1 MAANAGYGHPPQHS
15 RWKKGQSGNPRGRPR
30 GGKRDVGDELLAE
43 LGELIQIT
51 EGGRT
56 RSITKLQALFKSLT
70 ARGIK
75 GDTRAA
81 SLVLTWWARKIAA
94 NPQAEPDLSAEDRK
108 IVEEYLDRQVE
119 LRLAKRKGDE

>member
-1 MAANAGYGHPPQHS
+1 MADDVGYGRPPKHA
-15 RWKKGQSGNPRGRPR
+15 RWKKGQSGNPRGRPK
-30 GGKRDVGDELLAE
+30 GKRDVGAELLDE

-56 RSITKLQALFKSLT
+56 RSITKLRALVKSLT

-81 SLVLTWWARKIAA
+81 SLVLTWWARQIAA
-94 NPQAEPDLSAEDRK
+94 SPEAEPDLSPEDRK
-108 IVEEYLDRQVE
+108 IVEDYLDRQVE
-119 LRLAKRKGDE
+119 LRLAKRKEGL